1 MLHKLQRLGG
11 DPGER
16 RQRDRAM
23 TKILQRNLY
32 REVADRIGDLI
43 EHGELA
49 PGERISEKQLC
60 EKFGVSRT
68 PLREAL
74 KVLAAEGLIEL
85 LPNRGARVVRLTFKK
100 VKDTYDLMA
109 ALEGLSGELACQH
122 ISDPEIAAIRGL
134 HDTMI
139 EHYQNR
145 ELIAYFEVNR
155 QIHESILAASRNEV
169 LQEMYNNLSQ
179 RVKRVRYSKKMTQQ
193 FWSQAVRDHENM
205 IAALEKR
212 DSQLLGQIL
221 RDHLCNKLEVATL
234 AGVIEDNTF
243 STGTNAVNS

>member
-1 MLHKLQRLGG
+1 
-11 DPGER
+11 
-16 RQRDRAM
+16 M

-32 REVADRIGDLI
+32 REVADRIGELI

-60 EKFGVSRT
+60 ERFGVSRT

-74 KVLAAEGLIEL
+74 KVLATEGLIEL

-122 ISDPEIAAIRGL
+122 ISDAEIAAIRVL
-134 HDTMI
+134 HDAML
-139 EHYQNR
+139 EHYR
-145 ELIAYFEVNR
+145 HRDLATYFEINQ

-169 LQEMYNNLSQ
+169 LQEMYSNLSQ
-179 RVKRVRYSKKMTQQ
+179 RVKRVRYSKKMTQK
-193 FWSQAVRDHENM
+193 FWSQAVQDHENM
-205 IAALEKR
+205 ISALEQR
-212 DSQLLGQIL
+212 DSKRLGQIL

-234 AGVIEDNTF
+234 AGVIEDD
-243 STGTNAVNS
+243 SLSAANA

>member
-1 MLHKLQRLGG
+1 
-11 DPGER
+11 
-16 RQRDRAM
+16 M

-43 EHGELA
+43 EHGELL

-74 KVLAAEGLIEL
+74 KVLATEGLIEL

-122 ISDPEIAAIRGL
+122 ISDAEIAAIRRL
-134 HDTMI
+134 HDDMLT
-139 EHYQNR
+139 HYRNR
-145 ELIAYFEVNR
+145 DLIPYFEVNR

-169 LQEMYNNLSQ
+169 LQEMYCNLSQ
-179 RVKRVRYSKKMTQQ
+179 RVKRVRYSKKMNHK
-193 FWSQAVRDHENM
+193 FWSQAVQDHENM

-212 DSQLLGQIL
+212 DSRLLGQVL
-221 RDHLCNKLEVATL
+221 RDHLCNKLEIATL
-234 AGVIEDNTF
+234 AGVIEED
-243 STGTNAVNS
+243 SLEAANS

>member
-1 MLHKLQRLGG
+1 
-11 DPGER
+11 
-16 RQRDRAM
+16 M

-32 REVADRIGDLI
+32 REVADRIGELI

-60 EKFGVSRT
+60 ERFGVSRT

-74 KVLAAEGLIEL
+74 KVLATEGLIEL

-122 ISDPEIAAIRGL
+122 ISDSEIAAIRAL
-134 HDTMI
+134 HDAML
-139 EHYQNR
+139 EHYHNR
-145 ELIAYFEVNR
+145 DLVTYFEINQ

-169 LQEMYNNLSQ
+169 LQEMYSNLSQ
-179 RVKRVRYSKKMTQQ
+179 RVKRVRYSKKMTQK
-193 FWSQAVRDHENM
+193 FWRQAVQDHENM
-205 IAALEKR
+205 MAALEER
-212 DSQLLGQIL
+212 DSKRLGQIL

-234 AGVIEDNTF
+234 AGVIEDDSLSAAT
-243 STGTNAVNS
+243 A

>member
-1 MLHKLQRLGG
+1 
-11 DPGER
+11 
-16 RQRDRAM
+16 M

-32 REVADRIGDLI
+32 REVADRIGELI

-60 EKFGVSRT
+60 ERFGVSRT

-74 KVLAAEGLIEL
+74 KVLATEGLIEL

-122 ISDPEIAAIRGL
+122 ISDAEIAAIRAL
-134 HDTMI
+134 HDEML
-139 EHYQNR
+139 EHYRNR
-145 ELIAYFEVNR
+145 DLATYFAVNQ

-169 LQEMYNNLSQ
+169 LQEMYSNLSQ
-179 RVKRVRYSKKMTQQ
+179 RVKRVRYSKKMTQK
-193 FWSQAVRDHENM
+193 FWSQAVQDHENM
-205 IAALEKR
+205 MAALEQRNSK
-212 DSQLLGQIL
+212 QLGQIL

-234 AGVIEDNTF
+234 AGVIEDD
-243 STGTNAVNS
+243 SLSAANA